1 MSAMGAEDES
11 GTVREEG
18 TCGEGKVVEGKQP
31 IEKSE
36 YTVMSPQAH
45 KLGNLRSSHDTVPPS
60 STHIIFDRS
69 FSTRSVFGGRIVSV
83 SEI

>member
-18 TCGEGKVVEGKQP
+18 TSGEEKVVEGKQP

-36 YTVMSPQAH
+36 FT
-45 KLGNLRSSHDTVPPS
+45 PS
-60 STHIIFDRS
+60 CSC
-69 FSTRSVFGGRIVSV
+69 GRLYV
-83 SEI
+83 ENK